1 MEVDFAPKRM
11 SSTEHY
17 PGCQLDVDFRGR
29 KPGRNSA
36 TMEHCYLV
44 SISMLEQILQ
54 SQAEKDTRYSFV
66 AGEDTVTVVHYGP
79 VGLIDQFAFP
89 VVYRIADVPEDEG
102 TMMLMVAT
110 ERSRECASFWVPLEK
125 MLHDCSTS
133 PAA

>member
-1 MEVDFAPKRM
+1 
-11 SSTEHY
+11 
-17 PGCQLDVDFRGR
+17 
-29 KPGRNSA
+29 
-36 TMEHCYLV
+36 MEHCYLV